1 MKIQKVEIKN
11 LFDQFDYD
19 IPLTNPADLLIL
31 TAPNGFG
38 KTMILNIIDNLFN
51 KKFYFF
57 QKLVFDRITLWF
69 ENNTYLQIIKQEN
82 NSKIDFFLYENNSKI
97 DNFIYSGIPDNVIIE
112 NISKNSSIVQIGEN
126 QWIDSIDNN
135 ILTIEDIRN
144 EYTNLL
150 SENISL
156 SDSRLLDLKIKSKSP
171 KISNLLTSFNVY
183 LIKEQR
189 LFKKVV
195 KQKNR
200 LNIDS
205 KGYMNYSIKEYA
217 KGLRNLINNTIQKF
231 FLISQDLDSSFPK
244 RLLSETIKISEKE
257 FTSRFEVLRQK
268 QAKLK
273 EFGLSESE
281 QEIPKYDETNAKV
294 LLVYLSDTEQK
305 ISVFDEL
312 IQHLELFTSILNE
325 RRFTFKTIQI
335 NKEKGFH
342 FVTNKGKELSL
353 TDLSSGEQHEVV
365 LLYELIFRTTSNT
378 LVLIDEPEISLH
390 ITWQKEFLKDLLAI
404 IELQKMQV
412 IVATHSPSII
422 NDRWDLVFNL
432 QTQEMQ

>member
-1 MKIQKVEIKN
+1 MLDVGCLKTHPASLECPISKSR
-11 LFDQFDYD
+11 
-19 IPLTNPADLLIL
+19 PPAD
-31 TAPNGFG
+31 P
-38 KTMILNIIDNLFN
+38 
-51 KKFYFF
+51 
-57 QKLVFDRITLWF
+57 
-69 ENNTYLQIIKQEN
+69 
-82 NSKIDFFLYENNSKI
+82 
-97 DNFIYSGIPDNVIIE
+97 
-112 NISKNSSIVQIGEN
+112 
-126 QWIDSIDNN
+126 
-135 ILTIEDIRN
+135 
-144 EYTNLL
+144 
-150 SENISL
+150 
-156 SDSRLLDLKIKSKSP
+156 
-171 KISNLLTSFNVY
+171 
-183 LIKEQR
+183 
-189 LFKKVV
+189 
-195 KQKNR
+195 
-200 LNIDS
+200 
-205 KGYMNYSIKEYA
+205 
-217 KGLRNLINNTIQKF
+217 
-231 FLISQDLDSSFPK
+231 
-244 RLLSETIKISEKE
+244 
-257 FTSRFEVLRQK
+257 
-268 QAKLK
+268 
-273 EFGLSESE
+273 
-281 QEIPKYDETNAKV
+281 NAKV

-305 ISVFDEL
+305 ISIFDEL

>member
-1 MKIQKVEIKN
+1 MKIQKIEIKN

-19 IPLTNPADLLIL
+19 IPLTNPEDLLIL

-38 KTMILNIIDNLFN
+38 KTMILNIIDSLFN
-51 KKFYFF
+51 RKFNFF

-69 ENNTYLQIIKQEN
+69 ENNTYLQIVKQEN
-82 NSKIDFFLYENNSKI
+82 NSKIDFFLYENNEKADTFS
-97 DNFIYSGIPDNVIIE
+97 YSGKSDNDII
-112 NISKNSSIVQIGEN
+112 NMIDRYLPITRISEN
-126 QWIDSIDNN
+126 QWIERKTER
-135 ILTIEDIRN
+135 ILTLEEVISD
-144 EYTNLL
+144 Y
-150 SENISL
+150 SEQLPENVGKKL
-156 SDSRLLDLKIKSKSP
+156 FNLKIKYP
-171 KISNLLTSFNVY
+171 KFDKLLTSFNVY

-189 LFKKVV
+189 LFKKVIQ
-195 KQKNR
+195 QKSSMYLDGN
-200 LNIDS
+200 N
-205 KGYMNYSIKEYA
+205 YMNYSIQEYA
-217 KGLRNLINNTIQKF
+217 KELKNSINTVIQKSF
-231 FLISQDLDSSFPK
+231 RISQDLDSSFPK

-305 ISVFDEL
+305 ISIFDEL

>member
-1 MKIQKVEIKN
+1 MKIQKIEIKN

-19 IPLTNPADLLIL
+19 IPLTNPEDLLIL

-38 KTMILNIIDNLFN
+38 KTMILNIIDSLFN

-69 ENNTYLQIIKQEN
+69 ENNHKIEIKKYDNEKTDITLYDNQNKSTTYSYLHSDESKLEVIVNNLNKKFPFLEYFGDSFWFDNSSGELLDFQDITKKYKLPSTIIN
-82 NSKIDFFLYENNSKI
+82 NYNK
-97 DNFIYSGIPDNVIIE
+97 
-112 NISKNSSIVQIGEN
+112 ISKYPDEFVEFLS
-126 QWIDSIDNN
+126 
-135 ILTIEDIRN
+135 
-144 EYTNLL
+144 LL
-150 SENISL
+150 SSY
-156 SDSRLLDLKIKSKSP
+156 
-171 KISNLLTSFNVY
+171 F
-183 LIKEQR
+183 IKEQR
-189 LFKKVV
+189 LFE
-195 KQKNR
+195 
-200 LNIDS
+200 LDS
-205 KGYMNYSIKEYA
+205 EEY
-217 KGLRNLINNTIQKF
+217 TITTLAEDLAEQIETVYLESGK
-231 FLISQDLDSSFPK
+231 ISQSLDNTFPK
-244 RLLSETIKISEKE
+244 RLLVEKQE
-257 FTSRFEVLRQK
+257 ITEKDFTNRFETLRQK
-268 QAKLK
+268 QSKLHK
-273 EFGLSESE
+273 FGLSESE
-281 QEIPKYDETNAKV
+281 QEVPPYSEENAR
-294 LLVYLSDTEQK
+294 LLSVYLNDIEK
-305 ISVFDEL
+305 KVGVFDNL
-312 IQHLELFTSILNE
+312 IQKLDLFTTILNE

-342 FVTNKGKELSL
+342 FVTSKGKELSL

>member
-1 MKIQKVEIKN
+1 MKIQKIEIKN

-19 IPLTNPADLLIL
+19 IPLTNPEDLLIL

-38 KTMILNIIDNLFN
+38 KTMILNIIDSLFN
-51 KKFYFF
+51 KKFWFF
-57 QKLVFDRITLWF
+57 HKLVFDNIKI
-69 ENNTYLQIIKQEN
+69 YLTEQTTIEISKDVEKIAFYLKKKSSELSYSYSIAEFAEIIK
-82 NSKIDFFLYENNSKI
+82 L
-97 DNFIYSGIPDNVIIE
+97 
-112 NISKNSSIVQIGEN
+112 
-126 QWIDSIDNN
+126 
-135 ILTIEDIRN
+135 
-144 EYTNLL
+144 
-150 SENISL
+150 ISL
-156 SDSRLLDLKIKSKSP
+156 QVPHMKFDDNIGLWRGAIDENPSGQYTMKTSEVIRHFKD
-171 KISNLLTSFNVY
+171 NLSQKVLEKYDKQNDNHFPTELIQVLNKLATH

-189 LFKKVV
+189 LLSNSNKFTIITLA
-195 KQKNR
+195 N
-200 LNIDS
+200 
-205 KGYMNYSIKEYA
+205 E
-217 KGLRNLINNTIQKF
+217 LRNNIQKKE
-231 FLISQDLDSSFPK
+231 LETSVLTRELDSTFPK
-244 RLLSETIKISEKE
+244 RLLTEKKQLTEIE
-257 FTSRFEVLRQK
+257 FTNRFEVLRQK
-268 QAKLK
+268 QAKLHK
-273 EFGLSESE
+273 FGLSESE
-281 QEIPKYDETNAKV
+281 QEVPPYSEENAR
-294 LLVYLSDTEQK
+294 LLSVYLNDIEK
-305 ISVFDEL
+305 KVGVFDNL
-312 IQHLELFTSILNE
+312 IQKLDLFTTILNE

>member
-19 IPLTNPADLLIL
+19 IPLTNPEDLLIL

-38 KTMILNIIDNLFN
+38 KTMILNIIDSLFN

-82 NSKIDFFLYENNSKI
+82 NSKIDFLLYENNEKI
-97 DNFIYSGIPDNVIIE
+97 DNFSYSGKSDNDIIKM
-112 NISKNSSIVQIGEN
+112 IDKHLHVSRVGEN
-126 QWIDSIDNN
+126 QWIDPRSGR
-135 ILTIEDIRN
+135 ILTTEEVVS
-144 EYTNLL
+144 EYGDLL
-150 SENISL
+150 PEIFNKKNI
-156 SDSRLLDLKIKSKSP
+156 DLKNKYP
-171 KISNLLTSFNVY
+171 KIDKLLASLNVY

-195 KQKNR
+195 QQRQQLYSDGN
-200 LNIDS
+200 N
-205 KGYMNYSIKEYA
+205 YMNYSIQEYA
-217 KGLRNLINNTIQKF
+217 KELKNSVNVIIQKSF
-231 FLISQDLDSSFPK
+231 RTSQELDSSFPK
-244 RLLSETIKISEKE
+244 RLLNETITISEE
-257 FTSRFEVLRQK
+257 DFISRFEILRQK

-281 QEIPKYDETNAKV
+281 QEIPNYDETNAKV
-294 LLVYLSDTEQK
+294 LLVYLKDTEQK
-305 ISVFDEL
+305 VSVFDEL
-312 IQHLELFTSILNE
+312 IQHLQIFTDILNE

-335 NKEKGFH
+335 SKEKGFY

>member
-1 MKIQKVEIKN
+1 MKIQKIEIKN

-19 IPLTNPADLLIL
+19 IPLTNPEDLLIL

-51 KKFYFF
+51 KKFWFF

-69 ENNTYLQIIKQEN
+69 ENDYKIEIKKYDSEKTDITLYDNQKKSTTYYYLQTDESKLDVIV
-82 NSKIDFFLYENNSKI
+82 NSLSKKFSFLAYWGDRLWFDNSSDEILDFEDIAKKYKLPSTII
-97 DNFIYSGIPDNVIIE
+97 DNYNK
-112 NISKNSSIVQIGEN
+112 ISKYPDEFIAFF
-126 QWIDSIDNN
+126 
-135 ILTIEDIRN
+135 
-144 EYTNLL
+144 NLL
-150 SENISL
+150 SSH
-156 SDSRLLDLKIKSKSP
+156 
-171 KISNLLTSFNVY
+171 F
-183 LIKEQR
+183 IKEQR
-189 LFKKVV
+189 LFE
-195 KQKNR
+195 
-200 LNIDS
+200 LYIED
-205 KGYMNYSIKEYA
+205 YTITTLA
-217 KGLRNLINNTIQKF
+217 KDLAEQIETVYLESGE
-231 FLISQDLDSSFPK
+231 ISQTLDNTFPK
-244 RLLSETIKISEKE
+244 RLLAEKQE
-257 FTSRFEVLRQK
+257 ITKKDFISRFETLRQK
-268 QAKLK
+268 QAKLHK
-273 EFGLSESE
+273 FGLSESE
-281 QEIPKYDETNAKV
+281 QEVPPYSEENAK
-294 LLVYLSDTEQK
+294 LLSVYLNDIEKK
-305 ISVFDEL
+305 IAVFDNL
-312 IQHLELFTSILNE
+312 IQKLDLFTTILNE
-325 RRFTFKTIQI
+325 RRFTFKTIEI